1 MPQDRSHIEQ
11 LLKAPVSR
19 PRLLVVD
26 DQPIN
31 IQVMH
36 QIFAA
41 DHHVFMATTGAQALS
56 FCTATPPDL
65 VLLDIVMPGMD
76 GFEVCTALKADAN
89 TRDIPVIFVTAHTD
103 AAQETRGL
111 ELGAVDFIT
120 KPVTPAVVRARVNT
134 QLTLK
139 LQSDLMRKLVF
150 LDGLT
155 GVFNRRY
162 FDQQLAVEVARSARA
177 RSPLALVMIDVDFFK
192 RFNDY
197 YGHQTGDD
205 CLQQIANTLKE
216 SLRRP
221 ADLVARYGG
230 EEFACILPDTGF
242 AEALAIASELEQSVR
257 RKAIAHA
264 DSSAASVV
272 TISVGV
278 GVAWQDG
285 TKPTRAGDLL
295 NLADAQLYNA
305 KKAGRARVCG
315 DQLPGN

>member
-1 MPQDRSHIEQ
+1 MPHTENSLVE
-11 LLKAPVSR
+11 LLGAPAVR

-41 DHHVFMATTGAQALS
+41 SAQVFMATSGAQALD
-56 FCTATPPDL
+56 FCRANPPDL

-76 GFEVCTALKADAN
+76 GFEVCAALKADSALK
-89 TRDIPVIFVTAHTD
+89 DIPVIFVTAHTE

-120 KPVTPAVVRARVNT
+120 KPVNPSVVRARVQT

-139 LQSDLMRKLVF
+139 FQSDLLRKLVF

-162 FDQQLAVEVARSARA
+162 FDQQLTIEMARA
-177 RSPLALVMIDVDFFK
+177 VRAQSPLALIMLDVDYFK
-192 RFNDY
+192 RFNDR
-197 YGHQTGDD
+197 YGHQAGDD
-205 CLQQIANTLKE
+205 CLRQIAQTLKE

-242 AEALAIASELEQSVR
+242 SEAMIMAHELGEIVR
-257 RKAIAHA
+257 QKQISHA
-264 DSSAASVV
+264 DSGVASVV
-272 TISVGV
+272 TISLGI
-278 GVAWQDG
+278 
-285 TKPTRAGDLL
+285 AGFSGLTPADAPGLL
-295 NLADAQLYNA
+295 ALADAQLYAA
-305 KKAGRARVCG
+305 KHAGRARACG
-315 DQLPGN
+315 DQLGAD

>member
-1 MPQDRSHIEQ
+1 
-11 LLKAPVSR
+11 
-19 PRLLVVD
+19 
-26 DQPIN
+26 
-31 IQVMH
+31 
-36 QIFAA
+36 
-41 DHHVFMATTGAQALS
+41 
-56 FCTATPPDL
+56 
-65 VLLDIVMPGMD
+65 
-76 GFEVCTALKADAN
+76 
-89 TRDIPVIFVTAHTD
+89 
-103 AAQETRGL
+103 
-111 ELGAVDFIT
+111 
-120 KPVTPAVVRARVNT
+120 
-134 QLTLK
+134 
-139 LQSDLMRKLVF
+139 
-150 LDGLT
+150 
-155 GVFNRRY
+155 
-162 FDQQLAVEVARSARA
+162 
-177 RSPLALVMIDVDFFK
+177 MIDVDFFK